1 MRKITLLIVFFVC
14 IGASVNAQTFKF
26 GHINTQELVS
36 LMSEMDSATVKME
49 AYRADLVET
58 MEGMQNEYTTK
69 YNDYQRKQATWTPA
83 VKQAKEGEIQEMIQR
98 IQQFEQSA
106 QQEMQQMNQILM
118 APVYQ
123 KAQEAINKVAKE
135 NGMTYIFDISAGS
148 IIYMDETV
156 SVNILPLAKKELGI
170 PAEKVA
176 PTQRPQAEATK

>member
-1 MRKITLLIVFFVC
+1 MRKIALLVLLFLGV
-14 IGASVNAQTFKF
+14 GVAANAQNFKF

-36 LMSEMDSATVKME
+36 LMSEMDSARVKLE
-49 AYRADLVET
+49 AYRVELVET
-58 MEGMQNEYTTK
+58 MEGMQQEYTTK
-69 YNDYQRKQATWTPA
+69 YNEYTKKESTWTPA
-83 VKQAKEGEIQEMIQR
+83 IREAKEKEIQEMIQR
-98 IQQFEQSA
+98 LQQFEQSA
-106 QQEMQQMNQILM
+106 QQEMQQMQQLLM

-135 NGMTYIFDISAGS
+135 NAMTYVFDTSAGS

-176 PTQRPQAEATK
+176 PTQLPQEGK